1 MLADNENNPWAY
13 HLPYNQEQ
21 HTWLMAAKM
30 HMEFGHNMAGELEA
44 EISDNS
50 KRSGLPRFYFIEKQR
65 PPPISTK

>member
-21 HTWLMAAKM
+21 HTWLMAS
-30 HMEFGHNMAGELEA
+30 ELEA
-44 EISDNS
+44 ETSDNS